1 MAVNPSPLG
10 PKPQFVLA
18 TGLPATGYK
27 LYSYAAGSST
37 KQNTYSD
44 STGNS
49 ANSNPITLN
58 TLGQPTDELW
68 FTAGQSYKLLL
79 TADTTN
85 DPPQS
90 SVWSIDNLEGINDT
104 SVSIDQWVA
113 SGLTPTYVSAT
124 SFTLAG
130 DQTTEF
136 HVGRRLKTTNSGG
149 TVYSRIT
156 ASAYGALTT
165 VTVVNDSGSL
175 DSGLSAVSYGLLTAT
190 NHSIPAASPT
200 FAGLT
205 LESADTGA
213 GAGPDLNLY
222 RNSASPAANDVI
234 GVLYYKGEDSA
245 GNTETY
251 GDIFGEI
258 IDPTSTSEDSR
269 LGIQTVIAGTLGTRF
284 FLGHGL
290 YTGALTD
297 PGDGAANLK
306 NVLRNG
312 YQIGKLLQQV
322 HSSYPDYTGLTTTIA
337 FDNSIPQNTEGTE
350 ILTAA
355 ITPKNAS
362 STLRIRAELQ
372 MGSDTLGAMLIGAL
386 FVDSTADALRAVSQ
400 RSDSTDST
408 QTLSM
413 EYQVSAA
420 STSARTYKIRVGAD
434 SGTWYTNGNGTSRKF
449 GGVSAC
455 TLTVEEIDA

>member
-37 KQNTYSD
+37 KQNTYTD
-44 STGNS
+44 STGNT
-49 ANSNPITLN
+49 ANSNPLTLN
-58 TLGQPTDELW
+58 SLGQPTNELW